1 MSAYGAEA
9 LVKAASSTAT
19 VTAIHLPSCGA
30 TNCFAR
36 PAMTMWRE
44 WLRQNNPT
52 GKSAKSCPV
61 LPTKIFRLTRRANQ
75 RYQLAPSHPIRGA
88 GRDRHERCGEMRWTR
103 SARKTSVRDADG
115 EVVWSWRPGAGAKFA
130 EAKLLQMTVARKPVT
145 GESPK

>member
-19 VTAIHLPSCGA
+19 VTAIHLSSCGA

-36 PAMTMWRE
+36 LAMTMRTNWP
-44 WLRQNNPT
+44 RQNNPVGQISKKLSSPSDKNIPLNPL
-52 GKSAKSCPV
+52 GKSAR
-61 LPTKIFRLTRRANQ
+61 PTR
-75 RYQLAPSHPIRGA
+75 PSDPMRGA
-88 GRDRHERCGEMRWTR
+88 LRTSRTRGEMRWTR
-103 SARKTSVRDADG
+103 RRARRNALIVDG

-145 GESPK
+145 VESAK